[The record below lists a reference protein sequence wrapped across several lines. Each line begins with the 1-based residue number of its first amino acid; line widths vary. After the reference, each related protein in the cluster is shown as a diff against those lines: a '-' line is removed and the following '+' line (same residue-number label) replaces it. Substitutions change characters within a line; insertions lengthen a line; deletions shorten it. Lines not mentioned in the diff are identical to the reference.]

1 MSRWFFSFLLGL
13 GTLAAP
19 LARSQDGS
27 PSAAATNAA
36 APGYRGKWTL
46 DLTREKLGEP
56 PRGWRSALAGQGR
69 PGQWQ
74 VIEDEATPDFVPL
87 TPEAP
92 QTARRRVIAQVAKD
106 PTDERFPLLI
116 LDDQVFGDFVL
127 SVRFKTVSGV
137 LEQMAGVVFRVQDER
152 NFYVVRASSLGG
164 NVRFYRVAN
173 GVRDAPLGPEIAV
186 PRGQWHELSV
196 TARGNRFTVAFNG
209 RQILPE
215 LTDNSF
221 AEGKIGLW
229 TKSDAVS
236 YFSDLR
242 IEYRPRLTLAKEL
255 VAEAMKRYERLLAVK
270 IFATTSARSD
280 LHCGDLRRQGR
291 RSQCGRFPDSRSQR
305 RSRGCLARGDE
316 TLCGPDGREYRGP
329 GASRAAPD
337 RAAGDLAEGAG
348 GVGPVFV
355 RSRRVRR
362 QVRRSHDRH
371 PEAGRQVAHGSTART
386 DRLKRRAAVR
396 KKFPRPRPCEGGI
409 PVQRRA
415 R

>member
-280 LHCGDLRRQGR
+280 LHCVASSDDGDLGR
-291 RSQCGRFPDSRSQR
+291 PAGKFEQ
-305 RSRGCLARGDE
+305 E
-316 TLCGPDGREYRGP
+316 TLATAEIYAGKADGRSVAVFPIRDRNGDPVAALRVEMKRFAGQTDENI
-329 GASRAAPD
+329 AARA
-337 RAAGDLAEGAG
+337 L
-348 GVGPVFV
+348 PVL
-355 RSRRVRR
+355 RLIEPRVI
-362 QVRRSHDRH
+362 S
-371 PEAGRQVAHGSTART
+371 
-386 DRLKRRAAVR
+386 LKELV
-396 KKFPRPRPCEGGI
+396 E
-409 PVQRRA
+409 
-415 R
+415 